1 MDMIY
6 YGDEEQKARIGFMM
20 MDVAGKGMIYLE
32 DYRNFWIKF
41 FQMYGELLQTKFNY
55 DEESDEVTKMCFE
68 LIAKM
73 GSDAANEE
81 DQVARTDGDGR
92 MYFNFE
98 DFKTAKEDR
107 PDLFDWIDEPER
119 YVSEFMKQNTKMNE
133 IQIKFGDYDRYHE
146 TVCMAFD

>member
-1 MDMIY
+1 MDKIY
-6 YGDEEQKARIGFMM
+6 YGDEEQKAHIGFMM
-20 MDVAGKGMIYLE
+20 LDVAGSGIIYFE

-81 DQVARTDGDGR
+81 D
-92 MYFNFE
+92 
-98 DFKTAKEDR
+98 
-107 PDLFDWIDEPER
+107 
-119 YVSEFMKQNTKMNE
+119 
-133 IQIKFGDYDRYHE
+133 
-146 TVCMAFD
+146 

>member
-1 MDMIY
+1 
-6 YGDEEQKARIGFMM
+6 
-20 MDVAGKGMIYLE
+20 MIYLE

-81 DQVARTDGDGR
+81 D
-92 MYFNFE
+92 
-98 DFKTAKEDR
+98 
-107 PDLFDWIDEPER
+107 
-119 YVSEFMKQNTKMNE
+119 
-133 IQIKFGDYDRYHE
+133 
-146 TVCMAFD
+146 